1 MMGAMAEIQQKGDNI
16 LASIQTQR
24 MILEQL
30 QEETKKV
37 QHDKEAIILE
47 TDQLVKK
54 RNTLET
60 EITNLAEKMTKMA
73 VSMEEEKQEMTRF

>member
-1 MMGAMAEIQQKGDNI
+1 MGAMAEIQQKGDNI